1 MGTIWRVVVA
11 GEVTYE
17 KEDSDVTVDSEAEE
31 TAVEIEASDAE
42 EVDAAAEMLEVI
54 SEYEAEMTELSLL
67 KVDDAEEI
75 ENVGVADPDKDR
87 ELEALGVATELTV
100 LEVEATPCTGGC

>member
-11 GEVTYE
+11 GEATYE

-42 EVDAAAEMLEVI
+42 EVDAVAEMLEVT

-67 KVDDAEEI
+67 KVDDAEEM
-75 ENVGVADPDKDR
+75 ENVGVADSDKDR
-87 ELEALGVATELTV
+87 ELEALGVATELTA
-100 LEVEATPCTGGC
+100 LEVEAAPCTGGC

>member
-11 GEVTYE
+11 GEATYE

-31 TAVEIEASDAE
+31 TVEIEASDAE
-42 EVDAAAEMLEVI
+42 EVDAAAEMLEVT

-75 ENVGVADPDKDR
+75 ENVGVADSDKDR
-87 ELEALGVATELTV
+87 ELEALGVATELSA
-100 LEVEATPCTGGC
+100 L

>member
-11 GEVTYE
+11 GEATYE
-17 KEDSDVTVDSEAEE
+17 KEDREVTVDSEAEE
-31 TAVEIEASDAE
+31 IVEIEASDAE
-42 EVDAAAEMLEVI
+42 EVDAAAEILEVT

-75 ENVGVADPDKDR
+75 ENVGVVDSGRDR

-100 LEVEATPCTGGC
+100 LEAEAAPCTGGC